1 MPLMEDRQP
10 VSSSFT
16 LTALSSAAFWARRH
30 TEEVLRKWGL
40 PAEVAETALLVVSEL
55 VANAVTATAGGVLD
69 ESEQRLYD
77 RKPSALPYQRV
88 TALGIVQLQV
98 SRVHQG
104 VLVGVW
110 DGGPGAPVRREP
122 ADDALCGRGLML
134 VDSLCERWGWY
145 PVRDDGD
152 PGRPR
157 GRGKVVWGL
166 LCHRSPPPIRS
177 TASPT

>member
-1 MPLMEDRQP
+1 MLLMEDRQP

-88 TALGIVQLQV
+88 AAVGIVRLQV
-98 SRVHQG
+98 SCDHRG
-104 VLVGVW
+104 VLVEVW
-110 DGGPGAPVRREP
+110 DGGPGVPMRREP
-122 ADDALCGRGLML
+122 GEDALSGRGLML
-134 VDSLCERWGWY
+134 VESLCGRWGWY

-152 PGRPR
+152 PTRPR
-157 GRGKVVWGL
+157 SRGKVVWGL
-166 LCHRSPPPIRS
+166 LCHALR
-177 TASPT
+177 